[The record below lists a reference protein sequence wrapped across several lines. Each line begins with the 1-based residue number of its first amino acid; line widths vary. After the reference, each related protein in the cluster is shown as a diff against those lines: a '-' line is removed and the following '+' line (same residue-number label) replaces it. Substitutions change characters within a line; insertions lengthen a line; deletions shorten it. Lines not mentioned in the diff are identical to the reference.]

1 MSFQQDRNQADT
13 IDANVSVRK
22 NNRCMIGQ
30 IFTANNEKQH
40 FWRKH
45 KAFNAHIYF
54 NKVTIRRNER
64 QTRNLHIRMQE
75 NAAQGIRQ
83 SPPPLNMHPC
93 SIQCSSVQFWDLD
106 PALYQ
111 GT

>member
-40 FWRKH
+40 FWQIH
-45 KAFNAHIYF
+45 KAFNAHILTKLPFVEMSAKHEIYTSECRKMQLRVF
-54 NKVTIRRNER
+54 VTPTPR
-64 QTRNLHIRMQE
+64 
-75 NAAQGIRQ
+75 
-83 SPPPLNMHPC
+83 
-93 SIQCSSVQFWDLD
+93 
-106 PALYQ
+106 
-111 GT
+111 